1 MKLSCIKRS
10 TGKKPQGKLSMWLN
24 IFLEF
29 FWRIKNQIGRHF
41 PPARDNPPLGRRWVG
56 GFGLVIIP
64 EDEDNYDNYDD
75 EDSKNDDKNEHGEGV
90 MNVLTGEVEQ
100 EWEWWREEEWSP
112 PAKKHSKH
120 FSHF

>member
-10 TGKKPQGKLSMWLN
+10 TGKKPPGETFHVVKYL
-24 IFLEF
+24 LEF
-29 FWRIKNQIGRHF
+29 FWRIKNQIGRQF

-75 EDSKNDDKNEHGEGV
+75 KDSKKDDKNTENHYTIDA
-90 MNVLTGEVEQ
+90 L
-100 EWEWWREEEWSP
+100 
-112 PAKKHSKH
+112 A
-120 FSHF
+120 